1 MTFFLADPAQPG
13 NIVVIGVVA
22 GGYYVYTRQ
31 QQGKPV
37 VSGKKTN

>member
-1 MTFFLADPAQPG
+1 MTADPLQISG

-37 VSGKKTN
+37 VPAKKTN